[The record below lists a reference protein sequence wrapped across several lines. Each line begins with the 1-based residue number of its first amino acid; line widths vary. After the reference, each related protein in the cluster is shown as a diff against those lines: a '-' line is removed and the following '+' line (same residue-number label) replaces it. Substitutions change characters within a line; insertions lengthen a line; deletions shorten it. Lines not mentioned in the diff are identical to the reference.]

1 MADLPVPTR
10 PGAGHGPL
18 LRIAAPI
25 TLVSLSTPLV
35 GAVDTAVVG
44 RLGDPALIGGI
55 AAAAVLFNLIFLT
68 LGFLRFST
76 TGLAAQAVGAGDHD
90 EAAAVLVRAGVLAVG
105 LGALVI
111 GAELLAG
118 GFALDLLAVDG
129 AVRAAALAY
138 ADIRVLSAPFVFAN
152 FALLGWLI
160 GTGAIGRA
168 VVLQVL
174 LNLVNIG
181 ASVWL
186 VVHAGWGV
194 RGAALAAVI
203 AEAATF
209 AAGALMVAAR
219 LRDRRDRAWTKA
231 RDVARVRRMLAI
243 NGDILVRSVVLF
255 LVIALFTRQGARFG
269 TVTLAANA
277 VLLNLFYLAGA
288 FMSGLAT
295 AAQQTAGQALGAGD
309 RGAFERVV
317 RLALLWGALGSLL
330 LTAVYGLAGDR
341 LIGLMTADAAVA
353 ATARSALGWA
363 VAVPLA
369 GLVAF
374 IADGVFI
381 GATWARDARNM
392 MLVSAGLFVAAWAVL
407 VPAFGNDGLWAAFL
421 LFLAVRGLSLALRYP
436 PLLRTT
442 FGG

>member
-90 EAAAVLVRAGVLAVG
+90 EAAAVLVRAGVVAVG

-219 LRDRRDRAWTKA
+219 LRDRRGR
-231 RDVARVRRMLAI
+231 
-243 NGDILVRSVVLF
+243 
-255 LVIALFTRQGARFG
+255 
-269 TVTLAANA
+269 
-277 VLLNLFYLAGA
+277 
-288 FMSGLAT
+288 
-295 AAQQTAGQALGAGD
+295 
-309 RGAFERVV
+309 
-317 RLALLWGALGSLL
+317 
-330 LTAVYGLAGDR
+330 
-341 LIGLMTADAAVA
+341 
-353 ATARSALGWA
+353 
-363 VAVPLA
+363 
-369 GLVAF
+369 
-374 IADGVFI
+374 
-381 GATWARDARNM
+381 
-392 MLVSAGLFVAAWAVL
+392 
-407 VPAFGNDGLWAAFL
+407 
-421 LFLAVRGLSLALRYP
+421 
-436 PLLRTT
+436 
-442 FGG
+442 

>member
-1 MADLPVPTR
+1 MADLPGPPR

-129 AVRAAALAY
+129 AAGAAALAY
-138 ADIRVLSAPFVFAN
+138 ADLRVLSAPFGFAN

-392 MLVSAGLFVAAWAVL
+392 MLVSAGLFVAAWATL